1 MVSKGVI
8 QEYIADINFAV
19 LGYRICYIFTKQE
32 EKSSSSSNIQGSNN
46 RRNMIIEHLNRL
58 GDILAEIEVLGGIT
72 IFRVA
77 IREAF
82 AYKEITRKD
91 DYNAIPL
98 LNTSVIE
105 KAVLA
110 NNTRSFPT
118 SAYNSKQPYPTPTDL
133 KIMRCLVL
141 DPKIG
146 VADIARL
153 VSVSARTGNRILNK
167 LKDDGVVRFSVICN
181 PAAMKGL
188 VVFGLLIYV
197 NDSEGSGIEEQKKK
211 KKKKNKRRRRRR
223 RRRNLVLIKLWKDFI
238 LNFQN
243 ILSYVLPLSVMMII
257 LLFCLSLVMM
267 SLQSIQCLKKFYHF
281 RK

>member
-8 QEYIADINFAV
+8 QEYIADINFAI
-19 LGYRICYIFTKQE
+19 LGYRIFYIFTKQE
-32 EKSSSSSNIQGSNN
+32 EKVSGGGNSNIQGSNN
-46 RRNMIIEHLNRL
+46 KRRNIIIEHLNSL
-58 GDILAEIEVLGGIT
+58 GDILAEIEVLGGIS

-77 IREAF
+77 IREPF
-82 AYKEITRKD
+82 AYKEITGKD
-91 DYNAIPL
+91 DYNTISL

-110 NNTRSFPT
+110 SNASSFQT

-141 DPKIG
+141 NPKIG

-153 VSVSARTGNRILNK
+153 ASVSARTGNRILNK

-197 NDSEGSGIEEQKKK
+197 NDSEGSGIGEQK
-211 KKKKNKRRRRRR
+211 RRR
-223 RRRNLVLIKLWKDFI
+223 RRRNLVLIKFWKDFI

-243 ILSYVLPLSVMMII
+243 ILSYVLHLSVMMI
-257 LLFCLSLVMM
+257 LLLYLSLVMM
-267 SLQSIQCLKKFYHF
+267 SLQSIQCIKKFYHF